1 MNMSAG
7 IGQTIRIKGEVTARE
22 PFLIAGQVEG
32 TVEVDGH
39 TLTVAEGATVVAT
52 VSADIVVIQ
61 GHVKG
66 GVSASSK
73 IVVEPTAK
81 IEGEFSAPI
90 ISIAEGASIQGKV
103 ETTQQKKKLAVAS

>member
-7 IGQTIRIKGEVTARE
+7 IGQTIRIKGEGTARE

-32 TVEVDGH
+32 TVEADGH
-39 TLTVAEGATVVAT
+39 TLTVAEGANVAAT
-52 VSADIVVIQ
+52 LTAHIVVIQ

-66 GVSASSK
+66 EVSATSK
-73 IVVEPTAK
+73 IVVEATAK
-81 IEGEFSAPI
+81 IEGEFSAPT

-103 ETTQQKKKLAVAS
+103 ETTQQKAKLAV